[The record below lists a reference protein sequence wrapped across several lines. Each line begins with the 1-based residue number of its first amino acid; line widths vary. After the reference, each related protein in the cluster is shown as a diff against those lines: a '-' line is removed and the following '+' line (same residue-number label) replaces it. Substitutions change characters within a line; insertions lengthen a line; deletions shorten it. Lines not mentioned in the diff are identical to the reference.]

1 MPSWDQ
7 AVYAADRL
15 HDQML
20 AVSTEVAQFRA
31 GQPASTDLT
40 DTLPQL
46 ERLADQVRDAVT
58 GLAGEVS
65 GVDK

>member
-1 MPSWDQ
+1 MASWGQ

-20 AVSTEVAQFRA
+20 AVSTEVAQFRS
-31 GQPASTDLT
+31 GQPAAADLT

>member
-1 MPSWDQ
+1 MANWDQ

-31 GQPASTDLT
+31 GQPASGDLT